1 MRKPDPMADN
11 QTDQT
16 IIALTNGSADD
27 AIRDHATAAL
37 LASVQRLIAKTEE
50 IERNLW
56 KPDELDRVIDERH
69 RIVCQACPVRK
80 YALDAQAHAQAQA
93 QTIISHSKDQPKA
106 KLSLASLFSNPTTLF
121 MAASTLISIMMS
133 VAVLYLATG
142 QQGFRDITN
151 AAHLT
156 KEKISQ

>member
-80 YALDAQAHAQAQA
+80 YVLDAQAQA
-93 QTIISHSKDQPKA
+93 QTIVSHPKDQPKA
-106 KLSLASLFSNPTTLF
+106 KMSLASLFSNPTTLF
-121 MAASTLISIMMS
+121 MAASTLISIMMA

-156 KEKISQ
+156 TEKISQ